1 MPGVAVGSRR
11 GNPSVAPV
19 LNAVD
24 FVPYNATHDHKSSY
38 GNTSPGHLVA
48 SDELDRAKRLALE
61 TQAEENLR
69 NMMEKEK
76 VELHRK
82 SLDRVQN
89 WGNTVLGQRRQRLAA
104 KEERMAKLEEERQK
118 VDQEWAKLKDAKRQE
133 AIDRARW
140 MQRTEQPR
148 IKQLHSSLLLS
159 NVLEERNR
167 QLIENEQRRKTLEKA
182 KHAEEAR
189 LRHAEEEALRKEQ
202 EAMVRARIAAYQT
215 AEDQLQQVAAKR
227 HGKSRSRASSN
238 VPGTDETRDDEKWAA
253 ESRRAAAQER
263 ELRLTDRQRQLKLE
277 EEQRKALDAAKEQHE
292 AEKRKIL
299 EDEKLLKEE
308 AEKFAEMKR
317 LFAVQRKEAEK
328 RIIQERQ
335 NKSEAASRI
344 AAEQSLEYQRR
355 REEFLEKNIHAH
367 DGLWEKRMA
376 EEQARHKKA
385 LEQEASYQIEHLKEM
400 QERRRRELEEGLA
413 IRQKFE
419 REATE
424 FIEGGKAEK
433 ATAHK
438 NLDILKKAH
447 KEQMEMNERRRKQE
461 RSELLEDELAA
472 RREQET
478 EDEAFENY
486 AMQLMKEWRAA
497 GKDVT
502 PILRVLRQD
511 NAQRKPERPVPP
523 GQQLVNTFSRL
534 GFPGRS
540 TT

>member
-38 GNTSPGHLVA
+38 ANTSPGHLVA
-48 SDELDRAKRLALE
+48 LDEIDRAKRLALE

-118 VDQEWAKLKDAKRQE
+118 VDQEWAKFKDAERQE

-167 QLIENEQRRKTLEKA
+167 QLIENEQRRKNLEKA

-189 LRHAEEEALRKEQ
+189 LRQAEEEALRKEQ

-215 AEDQLQQVAAKR
+215 AEEQLQQVAAKR

-238 VPGTDETRDDEKWAA
+238 GPGTDETRDDEKWAA
-253 ESRRAAAQER
+253 ESRRAAAQEQ

-328 RIIQERQ
+328 KIIQERQ

-344 AAEQSLEYQRR
+344 AAEQGLEYQRR

-376 EEQARHKKA
+376 EEQAKHRKA
-385 LEQEASYQIEHLKEM
+385 LEQEASYKTEHLKEM
-400 QERRRRELEEGLA
+400 QERRRHELEEGLA

-424 FIEGGKAEK
+424 FMEGGKAEK

-447 KEQMEMNERRRKQE
+447 KEQMEINERRRKQE
-461 RSELLEDELAA
+461 RSELLEDELTA
-472 RREQET
+472 RRQQET

-486 AMQLMKEWRAA
+486 AIQLMNEWRAA